1 MGAHPGQS
9 RPGEWLRQQRVAF
22 GLTQEDLAERS
33 GVSVRAIA
41 DLERGRTR
49 KPYPSSVRALVRAL
63 GLPDAAGTEMV
74 ARYRAADRGTV
85 GAIGTAAIAPVTALA
100 ESPAAESTATR
111 NTAAGSTTDAS
122 TTDAST
128 TDASRADASTTDAST
143 TDASTAAPVAVPRQL
158 PTRVPHFAG
167 RAGELAL
174 LDSVLDEAA
183 SDRSSGA
190 TGVVISAIGGTA
202 GVGKT
207 ALALHWAHRVAHRFP
222 DGQLYANLRGFDAAN
237 GSPADPGDVLR
248 GFLDALGVHPE
259 RRPADVE
266 GLAALYRS
274 VLAGRRTLVLLD
286 NAADAAQVR
295 PLLPASPEC
304 LVIVTSRRE
313 LAALVAREGARL
325 LNLDVLSETEAN
337 ELLVTRLGQ
346 ERAAAEPWAV
356 TELATL
362 CARLPLAL
370 SVVVARAAAAPN
382 LPLSSLAAELT
393 ELGGRLDALDA
404 GDPAA
409 NVRTVLSLSYRHLP
423 ETSARLFRLL
433 GLHPGPDISAAAAA
447 SLAGLTAAQARSALR
462 DLTRASLL
470 MEVVPGRY
478 AFHDLLRAY
487 AAEQGTSAEGVANTT
502 RRMLDHYLHTAH
514 RAHRVLYPGRELI
527 GLDAL
532 APGVMVETFSGK
544 ASALAWLEAEY
555 QVLLKVADLAERT
568 EFDAHAWRLPVV
580 LWTFHNVCGHW
591 HDGSRLH
598 RLALAAARRRGDLS
612 GQAHALR
619 GLGSF
624 AISLRAFDEAYEC
637 LAAAQLTF
645 RELGDDLGL
654 ARTDVFYSQA
664 LEFQGRSAEALTVIG
679 DALRLSEAAP
689 GDPNMAL
696 VRASALNSSAW
707 NNVQLGDL
715 SEARAF
721 CLQAIDLCQAIGY
734 SPGEAGTWDTL
745 GVVSQRLGAHA
756 EAVPCFLR
764 AITLDR
770 EMGNRY
776 DLAMVLAHLGE
787 TYLLVGDV
795 RGAREAWDESLLI
808 LRTLHHPAAS
818 EIRGRLT
825 ALTARPASAMADPVA
840 GQVTGSPAAADAGA
854 A

>member
-1 MGAHPGQS
+1 MGAHPGQA
-9 RPGEWLRQQRVAF
+9 RPGEWLRQQRVAA

-63 GLPDAAGTEMV
+63 GLPEAAGTDLI
-74 ARYRAADRGTV
+74 ARYRAGDGSLPGDAVDAVAGQ
-85 GAIGTAAIAPVTALA
+85 
-100 ESPAAESTATR
+100 AAEADEP
-111 NTAAGSTTDAS
+111 AGSTAGVT
-122 TTDAST
+122 
-128 TDASRADASTTDAST
+128 
-143 TDASTAAPVAVPRQL
+143 VPRQL

-167 RAGELAL
+167 RAGELAQ
-174 LDSVLDEAA
+174 LDGVLDAAA
-183 SDRSSGA
+183 SDQATGA

-207 ALALHWAHRVAHRFP
+207 ALALHWAHWVAHRFP
-222 DGQLYANLRGFDAAN
+222 DGQLYANLRGFDAGN
-237 GSPADPGDVLR
+237 SKPADPADVLR
-248 GFLDALGVHPE
+248 GFLDALGVHPD
-259 RRPADVE
+259 RLPADIE
-266 GLAALYRS
+266 GLAGLYRS
-274 VLAGRRTLVLLD
+274 VLAGRRMLVLLD

-295 PLLPASPEC
+295 PLLPASPDC
-304 LVIVTSRRE
+304 LVIVTSRRD
-313 LAALVAREGARL
+313 LAALAAREGARL
-325 LNLDVLSETEAN
+325 LQLDVLSEQEAN
-337 ELLVTRLGQ
+337 ELLVTRLGK

-370 SVVVARAAAAPN
+370 SVVVARAAAAPK

-409 NVRTVLSLSYRHLP
+409 NVRTVLSLSYRYLP
-423 ETSARLFRLL
+423 ETAARMFRLL

-447 SLAGLTAAQARSALR
+447 SLAGVPVAQARVALR

-470 MEVVPGRY
+470 MEVVPGRF

-487 AAEQGTSAEGVANTT
+487 AAEQGTSPEGTTNTR

-514 RAHRVLYPGRELI
+514 AAHRVLYPGRELI
-527 GLDAL
+527 DLDACASGV
-532 APGVMVETFSGK
+532 APEDFGGK
-544 ASALAWLEAEY
+544 ASALAWLEDEY
-555 QVLLKVADLAERT
+555 QVLLKVTDLAART
-568 EFDAHAWRLPVV
+568 GFDAHAWRLPVV

-591 HDGSRLH
+591 HDGTRLH
-598 RLALAAARRRGDLS
+598 RLALEAARRLGDLS
-612 GQAHALR
+612 GEAQTLR

-624 AISLRAFDEAYEC
+624 AMSLSAFEEAHEC
-637 LAAAQLTF
+637 LAVAQAVF

-654 ARTDVFYSQA
+654 ARTDVIFSQA
-664 LEFQGRSAEALTVIG
+664 LEFQGRFAEAKAVMD
-679 DALRLSEAAP
+679 DALRLSESAP
-689 GDPNMAL
+689 ANRHMML
-696 VRASALNSSAW
+696 VRASALNGSAW
-707 NNVQLGDL
+707 NSVQLGDL

-721 CLQAIDLCQAIGY
+721 CLKAIELCQAIGY

-745 GVVSQRLGAHA
+745 GVVLQRLGSHA
-756 EAVPCFLR
+756 EAVNCFLR
-764 AITLDR
+764 AVTLDR

-787 TYLLVGDV
+787 TYLSLGDQ

-818 EIRGRLT
+818 TVRAQLAGLSAARLT
-825 ALTARPASAMADPVA
+825 AVPGAEATP
-840 GQVTGSPAAADAGA
+840 DAGA

>member
-1 MGAHPGQS
+1 MGAHPGPAH
-9 RPGEWLRQQRVAF
+9 PGEWLRQQRVAA

-49 KPYPSSVRALVRAL
+49 KPYPSSVRALARAL
-63 GLPDAAGTEMV
+63 GLPDTAGAELV
-74 ARYRAADRGTV
+74 ARYRAERV
-85 GAIGTAAIAPVTALA
+85 GQ
-100 ESPAAESTATR
+100 
-111 NTAAGSTTDAS
+111 
-122 TTDAST
+122 
-128 TDASRADASTTDAST
+128 ADAAPG
-143 TDASTAAPVAVPRQL
+143 AAKPTVTVPRQL

-174 LDSVLDEAA
+174 LDAVLEAAA
-183 SDRSSGA
+183 SDRATGA

-207 ALALHWAHRVAHRFP
+207 ALALHWAHRVAHHFK
-222 DGQLYANLRGFDAAN
+222 DGQLYANLRGFDTRN
-237 GSPADPGDVLR
+237 EGPADPADVLR

-259 RRPADVE
+259 RRPADTE
-266 GLAALYRS
+266 GLAGLYRS
-274 VLAGRRTLVLLD
+274 VLAGRRMLVLLD
-286 NAADAAQVR
+286 NAADVAQVR
-295 PLLPASPEC
+295 PLLPASPDC

-313 LAALVAREGARL
+313 LAALAAREGARL
-325 LNLDVLSETEAN
+325 LQLDVLSEQEAN
-337 ELLVTRLGQ
+337 ELLVTRLGR

-370 SVVVARAAAAPN
+370 SVVVARAAAAPK

-393 ELGGRLDALDA
+393 ELGGRLDALDV

-423 ETSARLFRLL
+423 DKAARMFRLL

-447 SLAGLTAAQARSALR
+447 SLAGMAVAAARGALR

-470 MEVVPGRY
+470 TEVATGRY

-487 AAEQGTSAEGVANTT
+487 AAEQGTPAEEVAATT
-502 RRMLDHYLHTAH
+502 RRMLDHYLHAAH
-514 RAHRVLYPGRELI
+514 QAHRVLYPGRELI

-532 APGVMVETFSGK
+532 APGVTPETFGGK

-555 QVLLKVADLAERT
+555 QVLLKVTDVAART
-568 EFDAHAWRLPVV
+568 GFDAHAWRLPVV

-591 HDGSRLH
+591 HDGTRLH
-598 RLALAAARRRGDLS
+598 HLALDAARRCHDLS
-612 GQAHALR
+612 GQAHVLR

-624 AISLRAFDEAYEC
+624 AMSVGDTGEAYER
-637 LAAAQLTF
+637 LTAAQAAFTT
-645 RELGDDLGL
+645 LGDTLGL
-654 ARTDVFYSQA
+654 ARTDVIFSQT
-664 LEFQGRSAEALTVIG
+664 LEYQGRHAEALAVMG
-679 DALRLSEAAP
+679 DALRLCEGAP
-689 GDPNMAL
+689 ADRHMML
-696 VRASALNSSAW
+696 VRASALNGSAW
-707 NNVQLGDL
+707 NSVQLGDL

-721 CLQAIDLCQAIGY
+721 CHKAIELCQAIGY

-745 GVVSQRLGAHA
+745 GVVLQRLGTHD

-764 AITLDR
+764 AVTLDR

-787 TYLLVGDV
+787 TYAATGDP
-795 RGAREAWDESLLI
+795 RGAREAWDESLAI
-808 LRTLHHPAAS
+808 LRVLHHPAA
-818 EIRGRLT
+818 
-825 ALTARPASAMADPVA
+825 
-840 GQVTGSPAAADAGA
+840 GQVRRQLATLAAEQLAGSAAPGA
-854 A
+854 SVA